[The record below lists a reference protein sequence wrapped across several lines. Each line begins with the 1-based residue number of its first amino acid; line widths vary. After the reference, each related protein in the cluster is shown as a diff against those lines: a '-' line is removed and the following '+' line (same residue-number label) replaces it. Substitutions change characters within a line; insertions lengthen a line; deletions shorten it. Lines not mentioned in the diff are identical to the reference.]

1 MDNTQTGL
9 AGEFYVLAQLVQR
22 GLVATFILANTK
34 GVDILVSNAELNR
47 LFKIEV
53 KTTDR
58 NPHHEA
64 LFGDE
69 TFYHWAMSEK
79 HERLRDANLF
89 YCFVALRGYTQL
101 PRFFV
106 VPSSYVATYVREQHV
121 FWLRTRQKSIVDT
134 AMRRF
139 RIPAT
144 DPLGFENNW
153 GVLAGETVQEKHL
166 VLSDPWF
173 ESRHSTQN

>member
-22 GLVATFILANTK
+22 GLVATFTLANTK

-58 NPHHEA
+58 NPHHES
-64 LFGDE
+64 LFADE
-69 TFYHWAMSEK
+69 PCYHWPMSEK

-89 YCFVALRGYTQL
+89 YCFVALLGCAQL

-106 VPSSYVATYVREQHV
+106 VPSLYVATYVREQHAY
-121 FWLRTRQKSIVDT
+121 WLRTRQKSVSET
-134 AMRRF
+134 TMRRF

-153 GVLAGETVQEKHL
+153 GILAGETVQEKHL
-166 VLSDPWF
+166 VLSDPWV
-173 ESRHSTQN
+173 EPGRCA

>member
-22 GLVATFILANTK
+22 GLVATFTLANTK

-58 NPHHEA
+58 NPHHES
-64 LFGDE
+64 LFVDE
-69 TFYHWAMSEK
+69 PCYHWAMSAK
-79 HERLRDANLF
+79 HELSRDANLL
-89 YCFVALRGYTQL
+89 YCFVALRGRAQL

-106 VPSSYVATYVREQHV
+106 VPSLYVATYVREQHAY
-121 FWLRTRQKSIVDT
+121 WLRTRQKSVADT
-134 AMRRF
+134 TMRRF

-166 VLSDPWF
+166 VLADPWF
-173 ESRHSTQN
+173 EPGRCT